1 MLGTEGKTMSRTL
14 RNEELPAAA
23 RGFVD
28 GWKGRDAGKVE
39 ALFTET
45 AVVSD
50 QGETFHG
57 LDEIRSWISGSIDLF
72 ATTLTFLGAREVD
85 GMVGASYRLEGD
97 FPGGVA
103 ELEYQFHLDAEG
115 QIVRLDFAPAQSF

>member
-1 MLGTEGKTMSRTL
+1 MLAREGKTMSKTL
-14 RNEELPAAA
+14 RNDELPAAA
-23 RGFVD
+23 HGFVD
-28 GWKGRDAGKVE
+28 GWQGRDARKVE
-39 ALFTET
+39 AWFTEA

-50 QGETFHG
+50 QGETFRG

-103 ELEYQFHLDAEG
+103 ELEYQFHLDDEG
-115 QIVRLDFAPAQSF
+115 QIVRLDFAPAQSV

>member
-1 MLGTEGKTMSRTL
+1 MSNKL
-14 RNEELPAAA
+14 EDNELPAAV

-28 GWKGRDAGKVE
+28 GWQGGDADKVG
-39 ALFTET
+39 ALFAEN

-50 QGETFHG
+50 QGETHRG
-57 LDEIRSWISGSIDLF
+57 LDEIRGWINKDINLF
-72 ATTLTFLGAREVD
+72 TTTLSFLRAREVD

-103 ELEYQFHLDAEG
+103 DLEYQFHLNDDG
-115 QIVRLDFAPAQSF
+115 QIVQLDFAPAQAV

>member
-1 MLGTEGKTMSRTL
+1 MSRTL

-23 RGFVD
+23 LGFVD
-28 GWKGRDAGKVE
+28 GWQGRDAGKVE

>member
-1 MLGTEGKTMSRTL
+1 MSAKLT
-14 RNEELPAAA
+14 NNELPAAV

-28 GWKGRDAGKVE
+28 GWQGGDADKVE
-39 ALFTET
+39 ALFTKN

-50 QGETFHG
+50 QGETHRG
-57 LDEIRSWISGSIDLF
+57 LDEIRVWINESIHLF
-72 ATTLTFLGAREVD
+72 TTTLTFLGAREVD

-103 ELEYQFHLDAEG
+103 ELEYQFRLDDDG
-115 QIVRLDFAPAQSF
+115 QIAQLDFGPAVAG